1 MKDSEKLSPRALPRA
16 WVDLA
21 IEVAI
26 QVLNI
31 IRRRRRRRS

>member
-1 MKDSEKLSPRALPRA
+1 MKDGDKLRPQALPRA

-31 IRRRRRRRS
+31 IRRRRRRR

>member
-1 MKDSEKLSPRALPRA
+1 MKGSQKLTPRTIPRA

-26 QVLNI
+26 QALNI
-31 IRRRRRRRS
+31 IRRRRRRR